1 MYTYIDW
8 NCLNNDFM
16 KKYTKYQLI
25 ENLKRT
31 SKNKNTL
38 VILMHDTKDVS
49 NSSLA
54 LEDSIE
60 YLKSQGYKF
69 ENFYELM

>member
-1 MYTYIDW
+1 
-8 NCLNNDFM
+8 M
-16 KKYTKYQLI
+16 KKYTKEQLLD
-25 ENLKRT
+25 NLKES

-49 NSSLA
+49 DSSEA
-54 LEDSIE
+54 LKDSID

-69 ENFYELM
+69 ENFYSLM